1 MYVLVMP
8 FRVARSRLVLQ
19 SPAKTP
25 VGQVSMAGYLR
36 HSRGVPF
43 ETPRT
48 YGNYA
53 LVYLLD
59 GSGRMKSGAQPV
71 VSCRAGDLLF
81 VYPDIPH
88 SYGPG
93 PGETWSELYVVF
105 NGPVFDL
112 WRRTGL
118 LQPDHPT
125 RHLPHIRRWLPQLEA
140 VADPRLP
147 DSPEGMLR
155 RVCRLQKFLGDIAPA
170 TETEPHCLPWLD
182 EARRQLLATP
192 PIPMPRIA
200 RALGLS
206 YETFRKEF
214 ARETGQPP
222 ARYRL
227 HRLIEQAR
235 LLIAGRNLSNKQIAE
250 TLGFY
255 DEFHFSRHFRQV
267 SGQSPREFRRKF

>member
-1 MYVLVMP
+1 MYVLAMR
-8 FRVARSRLVLQ
+8 FRVSRSRLVLQ
-19 SPAKTP
+19 SEAKTP
-25 VGQVSMAGYLR
+25 LGQVSIAGFLR

-43 ETPRT
+43 ESPRT

-53 LVYLLD
+53 LVYLLE
-59 GSGRMKSGAQPV
+59 GSGRMKSGSQPMV
-71 VSCRAGDLLF
+71 PCRAGDLLF
-81 VYPDIPH
+81 IYPDLPH

-118 LQPDHPT
+118 LHPEHPI
-125 RHLPHIRRWLPQLEA
+125 RHLPPIRRWLPQLEA

-155 RVCRLQKFLGDIAPA
+155 RVCRLQKFLSDIATSA
-170 TETEPHCLPWLD
+170 EIEQHRLPWLG
-182 EARRQLLATP
+182 EARRQLLTTP
-192 PIPMPRIA
+192 PVPMPRIA

-235 LLIAGRNLSNKQIAE
+235 LLMAGRYLSNKQIAE

-267 SGQSPREFRRKF
+267 TGQSPREFRRRF